1 MSVIWQQDVAAGQV
15 QDSLGQFGRAKEGH
29 ARWVARLNECL
40 VCELPPNPR
49 DIGKTAYQ
57 DCEVG
62 QWYREASTTK
72 LGEMPEFQAI
82 AEIHR
87 ELHEVARTLLT
98 RRWHEGVIDKARYKR
113 LVEIDEHMRAAL
125 YTLERAL
132 IRNLSVVSQLFD
144 KAFER
149 SGEAVIIT
157 SPDSVIIDVNNAF
170 TQVTGFDR
178 EEAIGQTPK
187 LLSSGYHDERFYAH
201 LWASLIETGRWQGEV
216 WNRRKNGEI
225 FLERLSIGAVKDSKG
240 EVTHFVATFADI
252 TANKVNEERLH
263 RLANY
268 DALSNLPNRVL
279 FRDRLQQAIARAGRN
294 QALVAVL
301 FIDIDRFKI
310 INDSL
315 GHNCGDKLLI
325 DVGRRLAGCVRESDT
340 VARLGGDE
348 FAVLAPDLDE
358 VNNAVQIA
366 QKVQDVLSRPF
377 TVGEHE
383 VFMTV
388 SIGIGL
394 YPHHGATV
402 DALMQSADLAMYDAK
417 QQGRNGWQ
425 LCRSNISAETA
436 ARFTLEKDLHRALER
451 REMALYYQP
460 KVQVDSGA
468 ITGLEALIRWF
479 HPERG
484 MVSPVNFIPI
494 AEETGLIVPIGE
506 WVLRTACRQMR
517 EWLDCGLAPVRVS
530 VNLSV
535 RQLRHRGLTDIVR
548 AVLEEERIPP
558 ELLEFEVTESVVMQN
573 AEEAITLLKRLSDM
587 GIHISID
594 DFGTGY
600 SSLSYLKRL
609 PVDTIKIDR
618 SFIQNVTGGA
628 DDAAISEGIIAL
640 SRSLKLQVI
649 AEGVETEEQLD
660 FLRLHKCHDAQ
671 GFLFSRP
678 IPAIEMENLL
688 RITQGFPGGAPWSR
702 PDA

>member
-1 MSVIWQQDVAAGQV
+1 MSVIWQQDTAAGQV
-15 QDSLGQFGRAKEGH
+15 QDYLAQFGRAKEGH

-49 DIGKTAYQ
+49 DIGKDAHLE
-57 DCEVG
+57 CEVG
-62 QWYREASTTK
+62 QWYRDAGATK
-72 LGEMPEFQAI
+72 LGEMPEFQVI
-82 AEIHR
+82 ADIHR
-87 ELHEVARTLLT
+87 EMHDLGRALLT
-98 RRWHEGVIDKARYKR
+98 RRWHEGVIDKMRYKR
-113 LVEIDEHMRAAL
+113 LTEVDELMRAAL
-125 YTLERAL
+125 VSLERAL
-132 IRNLSVVSQLFD
+132 VRDLTVVSRLFD

-149 SGEAVIIT
+149 SGEAVMIT
-157 SPDSVIIDVNNAF
+157 SPDSVILDVNNAF
-170 TQVTGFDR
+170 SLVTGYDR
-178 EEAIGQTPK
+178 EEALGQRPK

-216 WNRRKNGEI
+216 WNRRKNGEVY
-225 FLERLSIGAVKDSKG
+225 LQRLSIGAVKDSKG
-240 EVTHFVATFADI
+240 ETTHFVGTFSDI

-268 DALSNLPNRVL
+268 DALTNLPNRSL
-279 FRDRLQQAIARAGRN
+279 LRDRLQQAIARAARN
-294 QALVAVL
+294 QTLVAVL
-301 FIDIDRFKI
+301 FIDLDRFKI

-366 QKVQDVLSRPF
+366 QKVQDVLSARLF

-383 VFMTV
+383 LYTTV

-394 YPHHGATV
+394 YPHHGGSV

-436 ARFTLEKDLHRALER
+436 ARFSLEKDLHRALER
-451 REMALYYQP
+451 HEMALYYQP
-460 KVQVDSGA
+460 KVQVESGV
-468 ITGLEALIRWF
+468 ITGLEALIRWR

-506 WVLRTACRQMR
+506 WVLRTACRQQR
-517 EWLDCGLAPVRVS
+517 EWMDAGLEPVRVA

-535 RQLRHRGLTDIVR
+535 RQLRHHSLPDIVR
-548 AVLEEERIPP
+548 EVLEEERLPP
-558 ELLEFEVTESVVMQN
+558 DLLEFEVTESVVMQN
-573 AEEAITLLKRLSDM
+573 AEEAITLLKRLKDM

-609 PVDTIKIDR
+609 PVNTIKIDR
-618 SFIQNVTGGA
+618 SFIQNVAGA
-628 DDAAISEGIIAL
+628 EDDAAISEGIIAL

-649 AEGVETEEQLD
+649 AEGVETEEQLH
-660 FLRLHKCHDAQ
+660 FLRNHKCHDAQ

-678 IPAIEMENLL
+678 LPALEMEHLL
-688 RITQGFPGGAPWSR
+688 RITQGFPGGAPWRQSR
-702 PDA
+702 